1 MSFLIFR
8 HFYLQLLPQQVR
20 SNMYLLSDF
29 EVKLTCSESPVKS
42 LNSSIV
48 ICVFSVIHQLLLS
61 RCCAFGQCFFYC
73 IMFCNCNRLGDHL
86 EKYHGIHTNYYYYY
100 YYCMER
106 RTECLPH
113 DERHQE
119 QTSTVT
125 ATYRP
130 VGHPLHPLASAL
142 AALTTYHHATPDDR
156 HAYGKDESDR
166 QTETEP
172 RENPPQLKTAEITVS
187 DIVTTVLGGCGI
199 DTYGFRVTGRPS
211 IPIHTSNA

>member
-1 MSFLIFR
+1 MS
-8 HFYLQLLPQQVR
+8 
-20 SNMYLLSDF
+20 LLSDF

-42 LNSSIV
+42 WNSSDVYI
-48 ICVFSVIHQLLLS
+48 
-61 RCCAFGQCFFYC
+61 
-73 IMFCNCNRLGDHL
+73 N
-86 EKYHGIHTNYYYYY
+86 TTYYYYN
-100 YYCMER
+100 YCMER
-106 RTECLPH
+106 ETECLPH

-130 VGHPLHPLASAL
+130 VGHPLHPFASAL

-172 RENPPQLKTAEITVS
+172 RENPPQLKTATITAS
-187 DIVTTVLGGCGI
+187 DIFPTVVGGCGMYS
-199 DTYGFRVTGRPS
+199 YGFRITG
-211 IPIHTSNA
+211 IHCICVHHNAYSLYLRISHIRTRLPTDTDAEHTHTYLDIRSRTRTMARVHTQTRNCTIFIK